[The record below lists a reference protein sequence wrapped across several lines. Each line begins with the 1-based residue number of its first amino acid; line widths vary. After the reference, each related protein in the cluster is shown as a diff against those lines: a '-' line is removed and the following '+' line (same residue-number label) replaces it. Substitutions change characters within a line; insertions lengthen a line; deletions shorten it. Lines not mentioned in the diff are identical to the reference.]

1 MDSRLRAGREG
12 NWKPFIRIVTTQ
24 TGMKDT
30 SNIETVRNHLEAEAS
45 RHGLRHVLGVAPF
58 RGVHD
63 GLLPVQRAKLRDV
76 TGERF
81 DSFMEGG
88 SFISIAFAYPE
99 AAIDA
104 IAVEIGGGFDL
115 DAWGFYSDWYDR
127 LNKALNDTSSSVAE
141 RIGGVAIPAT
151 TSGMITVI
159 EHVEYYYPLVVSHRV
174 AAELSG
180 VGWRGKNE
188 LIVNPTHSC
197 AIRLASII
205 TDMPLERTEPTPD
218 SCGEC
223 RACLDACPFLDN
235 KDKLENYREQCRR
248 YIVSLGL
255 EHEVC
260 GKCIKACYR
269 EGVHRDVFRL

>member
-1 MDSRLRAGREG
+1 MTG
-12 NWKPFIRIVTTQ
+12 N
-24 TGMKDT
+24 
-30 SNIETVRNHLEAEAS
+30 SNIETVRGYLEAEAS
-45 RHGLRHVLGVAPF
+45 RHGLRFCLGVAPF
-58 RGVHD
+58 REVHD
-63 GLLPVQRAKLRDV
+63 GLLPAQRAKLREV
-76 TGERF
+76 SGERF

-104 IAVEIGGGFDL
+104 IAVESGGGFDL
-115 DAWGFYSDWYDR
+115 DTWGFYSDWYDR
-127 LNKALNDTSSSVAE
+127 LNRALNETSSSIAE
-141 RIGGVAIPAT
+141 RIGGISIPAT
-151 TSGMITVI
+151 AAGIATEI
-159 EHVEYYYPLVVSHRV
+159 EHVEDYYPLVVSHRV

-188 LIVNPTHSC
+188 LIVNPKYSC
-197 AIRLASII
+197 AIRLVSII
-205 TDMPLERTEPTPD
+205 TDMPLERTDPISD

-223 RACLDACPFLDN
+223 RACLDACPFLAN

-269 EGVHRDVFRL
+269 ESVHRDVFRL

>member
-1 MDSRLRAGREG
+1 MTER
-12 NWKPFIRIVTTQ
+12 
-24 TGMKDT
+24 
-30 SNIETVRNHLEAEAS
+30 SNLEAVRRDLEAEAA
-45 RHGLRHVLGVAPF
+45 RHGLRCHLGVASF
-58 RGVHD
+58 KEVNG
-63 GLLPVQRAKLRDV
+63 GLLPVQKERLREV
-76 TGERF
+76 SGERF

-104 IAVEIGGGFDL
+104 IAVEIEGGFDL
-115 DAWGFYSDWYDR
+115 DAWAFYSDWYDR
-127 LNKALNDTSSSVAE
+127 LNRALNETSSVMAE
-141 RIGGVAIPAT
+141 KIEGIAIPAT
-151 TSGMITVI
+151 TEGMITEIV
-159 EHVEYYYPLVVSHRV
+159 HVEDYYPVVVSHRV

-188 LIVNPTHSC
+188 LIVNPRHSC

-205 TDMPLERTEPTPD
+205 TDLPLERTEPLSD
-218 SCGEC
+218 RCGEC

-235 KDKLENYREQCRR
+235 KDKVENYREQCRR

-260 GKCIKACYR
+260 GKCIKACVR
-269 EGVHRDVFRL
+269 EGVHRDAFRLRV

>member
-1 MDSRLRAGREG
+1 MTGDSNLETLRRE
-12 NWKPFIRIVTTQ
+12 
-24 TGMKDT
+24 
-30 SNIETVRNHLEAEAS
+30 LEAEAS
-45 RHGLRHVLGVAPF
+45 RRGLKSDLGVAPF
-58 RGVHD
+58 QEVYE
-63 GLLPVQRAKLRDV
+63 GLLPVQRSKLRGIS
-76 TGERF
+76 GERF
-81 DSFMEGG
+81 DSFMERG
-88 SFISIAFAYPE
+88 SIISIAFTYQE

-104 IAVEIGGGFDL
+104 IAVEIGGKFDL
-115 DAWGFYSDWYDR
+115 DMWGFYSDWYDR
-127 LNKALNDTSSSVAE
+127 LNQALNETSSSMAE

-159 EHVEYYYPLVVSHRV
+159 EHVEDYYPVVVSHRV

-188 LIVNPTHSC
+188 LIVNPTYSC

-205 TDMPLERTEPTPD
+205 TDMPLERTAPTPD
-218 SCGEC
+218 GCGEC

-269 EGVHRDVFRL
+269 ESVHRDAFRL

>member
-1 MDSRLRAGREG
+1 MHSGG
-12 NWKPFIRIVTTQ
+12 HWKPYIQNRTTQ
-24 TGMKDT
+24 TGMT
-30 SNIETVRNHLEAEAS
+30 GNSNLEAVRRYLEAEAS
-45 RHGLRHVLGVAPF
+45 KHGLRCSLGVAPF

-63 GLLPVQRAKLRDV
+63 GLLPVQREKLREI

-88 SFISIAFAYPE
+88 SFVSIAFAYPE

-104 IAVEIGGGFDL
+104 IAVEVEGGFDMG
-115 DAWGFYSDWYDR
+115 AWGFYSDWYDR
-127 LNKALNDTSSSVAE
+127 LNRALNEASSSMAE
-141 RIGGVAIPAT
+141 RIGGISIPAT
-151 TSGMITVI
+151 MGGIATEI
-159 EHVEYYYPLVVSHRV
+159 EHVEDYYPIVVSHRV

-188 LIVNPTHSC
+188 LIVNPVHSC

-205 TDMPLERTEPTPD
+205 TDMPLERTEPIPD
-218 SCGEC
+218 RCGEC
-223 RACLDACPFLDN
+223 RACLDACTFLDT

-269 EGVHRDVFRL
+269 EGVHRDAFWL

>member
-1 MDSRLRAGREG
+1 MTGDSNL
-12 NWKPFIRIVTTQ
+12 
-24 TGMKDT
+24 
-30 SNIETVRNHLEAEAS
+30 ETVRSYLEVEAS
-45 RHGLRHVLGVAPF
+45 RYGLKCYLGVSPF
-58 RGVHD
+58 REVHD
-63 GLLPVQRAKLRDV
+63 GLLPVQRKKLREIS
-76 TGERF
+76 GERF
-81 DSFMEGG
+81 DSFMEKG

-104 IAVEIGGGFDL
+104 IAVDIGGKFDL
-115 DAWGFYSDWYDR
+115 DRWGFYSDWYDR
-127 LNKALNDTSSSVAE
+127 LNQALNETSSVMAE
-141 RIGGVAIPAT
+141 KIEGIAIPAT
-151 TSGMITVI
+151 TEGMITGI
-159 EHVEYYYPLVVSHRV
+159 EHVEDYYPVVVSHRV

-188 LIVNPTHSC
+188 LIVNPRHSC

-205 TDMPLERTEPTPD
+205 TDIPLERTEPLQD
-218 SCGEC
+218 GCGDC

-235 KDKLENYREQCRR
+235 KDKLKNYREQCRR

-269 EGVHRDVFRL
+269 ESLHRDAFRL

>member
-1 MDSRLRAGREG
+1 MTG
-12 NWKPFIRIVTTQ
+12 N
-24 TGMKDT
+24 
-30 SNIETVRNHLEAEAS
+30 SNNENVRRHLEAEAA
-45 RHGLRHVLGVAPF
+45 RHGLRCGLGVASF
-58 RGVHD
+58 NEVYE
-63 GLLPVQRAKLRDV
+63 GLLPVQQAKLREV

-81 DSFMEGG
+81 DSLMEGG

-104 IAVEIGGGFDL
+104 IAVEVGGRFDL
-115 DAWGFYSDWYDR
+115 DIWGYYSDWYDR
-127 LNKALNDTSSSVAE
+127 LNRALNETSSAMAE
-141 RIGGVAIPAT
+141 KIGGISIPAT
-151 TSGMITVI
+151 MGGIATEI
-159 EHVEYYYPLVVSHRV
+159 EHVEDYYPIVVSHRV

-188 LIVNPTHSC
+188 LIVNPVHSC

-205 TDMPLERTEPTPD
+205 TDMPLEKTEATPD
-218 SCGEC
+218 GCGEC
-223 RACLDACPFLDN
+223 RACLDACTFLGH

-269 EGVHRDVFRL
+269 DGVHRDAFRLNG